1 MPYVDGFVV
10 AVPKSKVA
18 DYKKL
23 ARKHGKVWRE
33 HGALAYVECLGD
45 DVLYGKHTSF
55 PRAVKAKDS
64 ETVVFSWVIYK
75 SRSHRDAVLKRAMA
89 DPRMRMDMSKMP
101 FDGKAHD
108 LWRVQDVPSYVAQP
122 AFLAAPRG
130 KRATN
135 RASVQIS
142 TASHCVCPKSRS
154 SLA

>member
-1 MPYVDGFVV
+1 MPYVDGFVI

-45 DVLYGKHTSF
+45 DVPYGKHTSF

-64 ETVVFSWVIYK
+64 ETIVFSWVIYR

-89 DPRMRMDMSKMP
+89 DTRMKMDLSALP
-101 FDGKAHD
+101 FDGK
-108 LWRVQDVPSYVAQP
+108 RMIYGGFKT
-122 AFLAAPRG
+122 FLAM
-130 KRATN
+130 
-135 RASVQIS
+135 
-142 TASHCVCPKSRS
+142 
-154 SLA
+154 